1 MKKLVFI
8 ICIFSFVISIQ
19 AQEPEV
25 IWLYKG
31 KAPGTENWNW
41 KEGSQDN
48 KTFNTKIV
56 YNVTQPSLTV
66 VKPDPAKANGTAVVV
81 CPGGGFQLLSINSEG
96 FDVAKWLAA
105 KGITVFVLKYRL
117 FQSFTNDPAME
128 MMAKIQGGKMD
139 SNTTKIIGMAVSDG
153 KKAIEYVRANAGK
166 YNINPNRIGIIGFSA
181 GGTLAASAAFD
192 FTKENRPDFVA
203 PIYAFFPP
211 NQQPVAKD
219 AMPIFIAA
227 ATNDQLGL
235 APHSLSLYQKW
246 IEAKQP
252 AELHM
257 YSLGGHGFGMRKQN
271 LPSDSWIERFGD
283 WLALQGLLKK

>member
-1 MKKLVFI
+1 MKKIVFI
-8 ICIFSFVISIQ
+8 ICIFSLVISIQ

-56 YNVTQPSLTV
+56 YNVTQPLLTV
-66 VKPDPAKANGTAVVV
+66 VKPDPAKANGTAVVI

-96 FDVAKWLAA
+96 FDVANWLAA

-117 FQSFTNDPAME
+117 FQSVTNDPAME

-139 SNTTKIIGMAVSDG
+139 SNTIKIMGMAISDG

-203 PIYAFFPP
+203 PIYAFFP
-211 NQQPVAKD
+211 Q
-219 AMPIFIAA
+219 
-227 ATNDQLGL
+227 TN
-235 APHSLSLYQKW
+235 SL
-246 IEAKQP
+246 
-252 AELHM
+252 
-257 YSLGGHGFGMRKQN
+257 
-271 LPSDSWIERFGD
+271 
-283 WLALQGLLKK
+283 LLKMRCLYLLLQPLMINWG

>member
-1 MKKLVFI
+1 MKKIVSLIVL
-8 ICIFSFVISIQ
+8 FSYVISIQ

-41 KEGSQDN
+41 TEGVQDN
-48 KTFNTKIV
+48 KLINTKIV

-66 VKPDPAKANGTAVVV
+66 IKPNPALANGTAVVV

-96 FDVAKWLAA
+96 FDVANWLAA

-128 MMAKIQGGKMD
+128 MMSKIRGGKAD

-153 KKAIEYVRANAGK
+153 KKAIEYVRANANT

-181 GGTLAASAAFD
+181 GGTLAASAAFNY
-192 FTKENRPDFVA
+192 TKENRPDFVA
-203 PIYAFFPP
+203 PIYAYFPP
-211 NQQPVAKD
+211 NQEVVAKD
-219 AMPIFIAA
+219 AMPMFIAA

-235 APHSLSLYQKW
+235 ASHSVSLYQKW

-257 YSLGGHGFGMRKQN
+257 YSSGGHGFGMRKQN

>member
-8 ICIFSFVISIQ
+8 ICIFSLVISIQ

-117 FQSFTNDPAME
+117 FQSVTNDPAM
-128 MMAKIQGGKMD
+128 
-139 SNTTKIIGMAVSDG
+139 
-153 KKAIEYVRANAGK
+153 
-166 YNINPNRIGIIGFSA
+166 GFIMQS
-181 GGTLAASAAFD
+181 
-192 FTKENRPDFVA
+192 
-203 PIYAFFPP
+203 
-211 NQQPVAKD
+211 
-219 AMPIFIAA
+219 
-227 ATNDQLGL
+227 
-235 APHSLSLYQKW
+235 
-246 IEAKQP
+246 
-252 AELHM
+252 
-257 YSLGGHGFGMRKQN
+257 
-271 LPSDSWIERFGD
+271 
-283 WLALQGLLKK
+283 